1 MSVIQV
7 EKGDF
12 GMSELTIWK
21 QQELDKLRKDMDLL
35 FRRFRRGFGVP
46 RTLFEAVESFST
58 ELTESEDMLV
68 LSTDLPGIKPE
79 DIEISVTDD
88 TLSLKAETKED
99 SVDTEENFQRIEKR
113 SRSFSRSISLP
124 CRIIAEEVKATY
136 KDNILRIELP
146 KCKPKKARGVL
157 VDKG

>member
-1 MSVIQV
+1 MT
-7 EKGDF
+7 
-12 GMSELTIWK
+12 ELTLWK
-21 QQELDKLRKDMDLL
+21 KQELNKLRKDMDLL

-46 RTLFEAVESFST
+46 RTLLESAESFST
-58 ELTESEDMLV
+58 EFSDTEEMLV

-79 DIEISVTDD
+79 DIEISVTED
-88 TLSLKAETKED
+88 TLNLKAEMRED
-99 SVDTEENFQRIEKR
+99 SIDTEENFQRIEKR

-124 CRIIAEEVKATY
+124 CRIIAEDVKATY

-146 KCKPKKARGVL
+146 KCKPKKAHGVI

>member
-1 MSVIQV
+1 MSFHVQ
-7 EKGDF
+7 KGDF
-12 GMSELTIWK
+12 DMSELTLWK
-21 QQELDKLRKDMDLL
+21 KQELDKLRKDMDLL
-35 FRRFRRGFGVP
+35 FSRFRRGFGVP
-46 RTLFEAVESFST
+46 RMLFEAVESFST
-58 ELTESEDMLV
+58 GLTESEDMLV

-79 DIEISVTDD
+79 DIKISVTED
-88 TLSLKAETKED
+88 TLNLKAEAKED
-99 SVDTEENFQRIEKR
+99 FVDSEENFQKIEKR

-136 KDNILRIELP
+136 KDEILKIELP

>member
-1 MSVIQV
+1 
-7 EKGDF
+7 
-12 GMSELTIWK
+12 MSELTLWK
-21 QQELDKLRKDMDLL
+21 KQELDKLRKDMDLL
-35 FRRFRRGFGVP
+35 FKRFRRGFGIP
-46 RTLFEAVESFST
+46 RTLLEAAESFST
-58 ELTESEDMLV
+58 EFSESENMLV
-68 LSTDLPGIKPE
+68 LNTILPGIKPE

-99 SVDTEENFQRIEKR
+99 SVATDENFQRIEKR

-136 KDNILRIELP
+136 KDQILKIELP

-157 VDKG
+157 VDRG

>member
-1 MSVIQV
+1 
-7 EKGDF
+7 
-12 GMSELTIWK
+12 MSELTLWK
-21 QQELDKLRKDMDLL
+21 KQELDKLRKDLDLL

-46 RTLFEAVESFST
+46 RTLLEAAESFST
-58 ELTESEDMLV
+58 EFSETEEMLV

-79 DIEISVTDD
+79 DIEISVTED
-88 TLSLKAETKED
+88 TLNLKAEARED

-136 KDNILRIELP
+136 KDEILKIELP
-146 KCKPKKARGVL
+146 KCKPKKARGII
-157 VDKG
+157 VDMK

>member
-1 MSVIQV
+1 VG
-7 EKGDF
+7 KGDL
-12 GMSELTIWK
+12 GMSELNLWK
-21 QQELDKLRKDMDLL
+21 KQELDKLRKDMDQL

-58 ELTESEDMLV
+58 GLTESGDMLV
-68 LSTDLPGIKPE
+68 LSADLPGIKPE
-79 DIEISVTDD
+79 DIEISVTED
-88 TLSLKAETKED
+88 TLNLKAEIR
-99 SVDTEENFQRIEKR
+99 ENSIDQDKDFQRIEKS

>member
-1 MSVIQV
+1 
-7 EKGDF
+7 
-12 GMSELTIWK
+12 MSELTLWK
-21 QQELDKLRKDMDLL
+21 KQELDKLRKDLDLL

-46 RTLFEAVESFST
+46 RTLLEAAESFST
-58 ELTESEDMLV
+58 EFSETEEMLV

-79 DIEISVTDD
+79 DIEISVTED
-88 TLSLKAETKED
+88 TLNLKAETRED

-124 CRIIAEEVKATY
+124 CRIIAEEVKASF

-146 KCKPKKARGVL
+146 KCKPKKARGVI
-157 VDKG
+157 VDMK

>member
-1 MSVIQV
+1 
-7 EKGDF
+7 
-12 GMSELTIWK
+12 MSELILWK
-21 QQELDKLRKDMDLL
+21 KQELDKLRKDLDLL

-46 RTLFEAVESFST
+46 RTLFEAAESFST
-58 ELTESEDMLV
+58 EFSESENMLV
-68 LSTDLPGIKPE
+68 LSTILPGIKLE

-124 CRIIAEEVKATY
+124 CRIISEEVKATY

-146 KCKPKKARGVL
+146 KRKPKKARGVL
-157 VDKG
+157 VDQG